1 MDYVPLLKRL
11 RMKYPHA
18 TEEELWHGVAVDCYI
33 RSGHV
38 PREVELAQA
47 AARARAL
54 LLKYRVDQPRVP
66 AGVREGGQWT
76 QDIGLVGTPSNLNP
90 QVPKLTGQ
98 KPSPEAE
105 ARIRVVGRGD
115 SDIDYW
121 ARKLRIDPN
130 DFSDA
135 LHALKEYYGLRGADN
150 VIIKSGGDVHFQG
163 RKLDNIRNFLK

>member
-1 MDYVPLLKRL
+1 MGYVPLLKRL

-18 TEEELWHGVAVDCYI
+18 TEEELWHGVAVNCYI

-54 LLKYRVDQPRVP
+54 LLKYRADQPRVP

-76 QDIGLVGTPSNLNP
+76 QDIGLVRTPSNPNP
-90 QVPKLTGQ
+90 HAPQLIGQ
-98 KPSPEAE
+98 KPPKEAE
-105 ARIRVVGRGD
+105 PRIHLVGAGD
-115 SDIDYW
+115 SDVSYW
-121 ARKLRIDPN
+121 ARRLKIDPN

-135 LHALKEYYGLRGADN
+135 LHDLKSYYGLGGADN
-150 VIIKSGGDVHFQG
+150 ITIKNGGDVYFQG
-163 RKLDNIRNFLK
+163 QKLDNIRSFLK